1 VSDTAS
7 EARSGPPAGRD
18 AAGAGPAADTGEPGA
33 GGGFGPSSGTGT
45 EASTGGSSRVL
56 RTVRDALLR
65 RRETSILLVALGLV
79 IYFRV
84 STDVFLTKDNLV
96 NIAQASAPT
105 AIVAVGIV
113 LLLVSGEIDLSVG
126 MVFALAPFLMHYAI
140 DFYRIAAIP
149 AILLSLLICAGIGL
163 INGLIVVKLRVPS
176 FVTTLGSFYVLQG
189 VVLTTSHAYPA
200 AIPSPA
206 DGTIRTWLG
215 AADWSELIWCLVI
228 VGIFHVVLT
237 RTRWGLHT
245 ISVGG
250 NLLGAT
256 EAGIK
261 VARVKIGNFMVTSVL
276 GGFAG
281 LMEAFRVH
289 SIDPNLGGG
298 TQVTFAAISAAVIGG
313 TALAGGSGTV
323 IGALL
328 GAVVLA
334 ELQNGFNLIGISA
347 NPFFLILGGAILVSM
362 IANQYLSRLRRAGR
376 T

>member
-1 VSDTAS
+1 MVSETAELAS
-7 EARSGPPAGRD
+7 APAGESPPRP
-18 AAGAGPAADTGEPGA
+18 AGTAL
-33 GGGFGPSSGTGT
+33 
-45 EASTGGSSRVL
+45 RLL
-56 RTVRDALLR
+56 RTVGEALTR
-65 RRETSILLVALGLV
+65 RREASVLMVAIGLM
-79 IYFRV
+79 IYFQI
-84 STDVFLTKDNLV
+84 SQPVFLTHDNLV
-96 NIAQASAPT
+96 NIAQASAPS

-126 MVFALAPFLMHYAI
+126 MVFALAPFLLRYAV
-140 DFYRIAAIP
+140 DFYGVPAIP
-149 AILLSLLICAGIGL
+149 AILLALVISAGIGFV
-163 INGLIVVKLRVPS
+163 NGFITVKLRVPS

-200 AIPSPA
+200 EIPVPLR
-206 DGTIRTWLG
+206 GTIQRWLG
-215 AADWSELIWCLVI
+215 TADWAELAWGVAI
-228 VGIFHVVLT
+228 VLLFHVVLT

-250 NLLGAT
+250 NLLGAS

-261 VARVKIGNFMVTSVL
+261 VTRIKIGNFMITSTL
-276 GGFAG
+276 GAFAG
-281 LMEAFRVH
+281 IMEAFRINT
-289 SIDPNLGGG
+289 IDPNLGGG
-298 TQVTFAAISAAVIGG
+298 TGVTFTAISAAVIGG

-323 IGALL
+323 IGAFL

-347 NPFFLILGGAILVSM
+347 NPFFLVLGSAILISM